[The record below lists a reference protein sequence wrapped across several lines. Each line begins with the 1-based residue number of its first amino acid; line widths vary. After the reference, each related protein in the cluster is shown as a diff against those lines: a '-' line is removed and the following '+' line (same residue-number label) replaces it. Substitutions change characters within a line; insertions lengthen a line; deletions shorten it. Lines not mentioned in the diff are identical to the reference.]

1 MTHNIHGTFVSEKIN
16 KIRWRPD
23 FMNDS
28 HYFITGSWDNYQ
40 NSIKLWDFQENEEDA
55 EVYPFPVA
63 ECPHKGDVTE
73 AKFLNADTFVTTS
86 SLGSVHLMKI
96 VSEHGIEPV
105 IESKINWEYI
115 HNFPNGEISPCTSF
129 STYDNDVATVGED
142 GTINLLNSQNQNVV
156 RKIDNADSCSIHCV
170 TFLKHSEI
178 LTGNLRGHLKIF
190 DIRAP
195 KNEPTTTF
203 MLSGTQVS
211 PLCLQHH
218 PTQRH
223 LVVAGD
229 EEGSI
234 TIWDL
239 RQNTYPVNLLDAHEG
254 GVAEIRFHPDQ
265 PDQLFTCSSA
275 GDVWHW
281 SPKSG
286 GIASVGL
293 GTAENVWLASETI
306 KNKLDVF
313 TLMPKLHKPINSLD
327 VNRNKVICGCDN
339 EAIYLINGVNIF
351 K

>member
-28 HYFITGSWDNYQ
+28 HYFITGSWDNDQ

-55 EVYPFPVA
+55 EVYPFLVT
-63 ECPHKGDVTE
+63 EFCHKGDVTE
-73 AKFLNADTFVTTS
+73 IKFLNGDFFVTSS
-86 SLGSVHLMKI
+86 SLGSVYLMKI
-96 VSEHGIEPV
+96 SSEHGIEPL
-105 IESKINWEYI
+105 IENKISWEGI
-115 HNFPNGEISPCTSF
+115 HKFPNEEISPCTAF
-129 STYDNDVATVGED
+129 ATNDNDIVSVGED
-142 GTINLLNSQNQNVV
+142 GTINLLNSQNQSIF
-156 RKIDNADSCSIHCV
+156 RKFNNADSCSINCV

-178 LTGNLRGHLKIF
+178 LTGNLRGQLKIF
-190 DIRAP
+190 DIRAS
-195 KNEPTTTF
+195 KNEPTTIF
-203 MLSGTQVS
+203 MLSGDQVA

-223 LVVAGD
+223 LIMAGD

-239 RQNTYPVNLLDAHEG
+239 RQNAYPVNLLDAHEG
-254 GVAEIRFHPDQ
+254 SISEIHFHPDH
-265 PDQLFTCSSA
+265 PNQLFTCSGA

-286 GIASVGL
+286 GMATAGL
-293 GTAENVWLASETI
+293 TAENVWLASETI

-313 TLMPKLHKPINSLD
+313 TLMPKLHKPINSVD

-339 EAIYLINGVNIF
+339 EAMYLINGINIF